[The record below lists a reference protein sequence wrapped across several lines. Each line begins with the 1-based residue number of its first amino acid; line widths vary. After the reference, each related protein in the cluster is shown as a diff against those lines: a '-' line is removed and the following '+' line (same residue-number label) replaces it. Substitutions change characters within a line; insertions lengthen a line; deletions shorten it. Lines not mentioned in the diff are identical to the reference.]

1 MSEFL
6 HHVVANREYIQRD
19 MAWLSESGEH
29 DPWESSTPIPYTFTS
44 RLELID
50 DIIGR
55 QLMERDN
62 NG

>member
-19 MAWLSESGEH
+19 MAWLSESDEH
-29 DPWESSTPIPYTFTS
+29 DPWESSVPIPYT
-44 RLELID
+44 LD
-50 DIIGR
+50 DRIRAVRGWN
-55 QLMERDN
+55 N

>member
-1 MSEFL
+1 MTEFL

-29 DPWESSTPIPYTFTS
+29 DPWESSVPIPYTLTRGW
-44 RLELID
+44 RLVD
-50 DIIGR
+50 V
-55 QLMERDN
+55 RDN

>member
-1 MSEFL
+1 MTEFL

-19 MAWLSESGEH
+19 MSWLSRLEH
-29 DPWESSTPIPYTFTS
+29 TDPWESSTPIPYTFTS
-44 RLELID
+44 RFELID